1 MKLKVFMVC
10 LLALLLSATIFGQ
23 TSQPPQTP
31 QGNAAPGQPGDA
43 PSPRAARHDHHM
55 FVPPGI
61 PMGMPMGGPPMG
73 KWWKNAE
80 VVQKLQLSDDQL
92 QRLEKI
98 FQDSRLRL
106 IDLHAAL
113 EKEEA
118 QLEPLVEA
126 ENPDEGQVNSQIDK
140 VAAAR
145 AELEKGNTRMLLELR
160 KVLTTEQWKT
170 LQTMPPRFCPMEH
183 MRMHPDMPAP
193 PPTPKAPQQ

>member
-1 MKLKVFMVC
+1 MKLRSLMVC
-10 LLALLLSATIFGQ
+10 LLALLLAATIFGQ
-23 TSQPPQTP
+23 TSVPPQAAP
-31 QGNAAPGQPGDA
+31 SGNGPGQPGPGDA
-43 PSPRAARHDHHM
+43 PRASHHDHHM
-55 FVPPGI
+55 FMPPGM
-61 PMGMPMGGPPMG
+61 PMGMPPMGGPSMG

-98 FQDSRLRL
+98 FQDNRLHL

-126 ENPDEGQVNSQIDK
+126 ENPDVGQVNSQIDK

-170 LQTMPPRFCPMEH
+170 LQSIPPHFGSMDR

-193 PPTPKAPQQ
+193 PPTPKAPQ

>member
-1 MKLKVFMVC
+1 MKLRSLMVC

-23 TSQPPQTP
+23 TPQPQPLP
-31 QGNAAPGQPGDA
+31 SGNGPGQPGEA
-43 PSPRAARHDHHM
+43 PRSDHHDRHM
-55 FVPPGI
+55 FMPPGM
-61 PMGMPMGGPPMG
+61 PMGMPPMGGPSMMG

-98 FQDSRLRL
+98 FQDSRLHL

-170 LQTMPPRFCPMEH
+170 LQSIPPHFGPMDR

-193 PPTPKAPQQ
+193 PPTPKAPQ